1 MHTNYNIMR
10 NYLPL
15 ISALV
20 PTIALLI
27 YIYWRDRHSPE
38 PISQLLKAT
47 FFGVLSIPLSLCIS
61 QPFEWLGIYTN
72 DPTTITQSIGI
83 AFFGA
88 AIPEELAKLC
98 MLWLF
103 LRRNKYFDERL
114 DGIVYAVC
122 VSLGFAGLENVLYVT
137 QDVEWLLTAI
147 GRAITAVPGHFC
159 FAVAMGYF
167 YSLVRFSLYHRK
179 RNMVL
184 LILTP
189 ILLHGIYDAILFI
202 TMTYLPTWVNAILLI
217 VFGYFCFRMW
227 KGANNAIKMH
237 EFSDRFHALKFYD
250 DQTEDEQPFTS

>member
-1 MHTNYNIMR
+1 MI

-15 ISALV
+15 LSALI
-20 PTIALLI
+20 PAIALLV

-47 FFGVLSIPLSLCIS
+47 VFGVLSIPLSLCIS
-61 QPFEWLGIYTN
+61 QPLEWIGAYTN
-72 DPTTITQSIGI
+72 DPTNIMQSIGV

-103 LRRNKYFDERL
+103 LRNNKYFDERL

-122 VSLGFAGLENVLYVT
+122 VSLGFAGLENILYIT
-137 QDVEWLLTAI
+137 QETEWMSIAI
-147 GRAITAVPGHFC
+147 KRAITAVPGHFC

-167 YSLVRFSLYHRK
+167 YSLVRFSLNNRM
-179 RNMVL
+179 RNMIL
-184 LILTP
+184 LLAAP

-227 KGANNAIKMH
+227 KGANNAIKLH
-237 EFSDRFHALKFYD
+237 EFSDRFNMLKFYD
-250 DQTEDEQPFTS
+250 DQAEDEQPFTS